1 MAAHQKFQ
9 KALMLLD
16 RGALER
22 GEETLRQ
29 VLVESVREGDQVAL
43 IQGLV
48 CLGDLLHNT
57 GRSSEARPFLER
69 ALKEIRQDDVLAK
82 EFDRARELLMLRT

>member
-1 MAAHQKFQ
+1 MAGRQKFQ

-16 RGALER
+16 RGALDR

-29 VLVESVREGDQVAL
+29 VVVESEHEGDQIAL
-43 IQGLV
+43 VQGLV
-48 CLGDLLHNT
+48 CLGDLLYDT
-57 GRSSEARPFLER
+57 GRSSEARSLLER

-82 EFDRARELLMLRT
+82 ELNRAKELLNLHE